1 MVTPTAGFLLD
12 RAAQAMA
19 ERVRALDAK
28 TKGKTTSQRAKS
40 KLPCAFLVDGSCAI
54 YSVSFEDEAATQARI
69 QRGELKPTF
78 LGAPQHVYGQALNGT
93 LKTLHFAGL
102 ADYGLE
108 LTAAV
113 RELLDQ
119 PKRMAAWLKQRAA
132 PKSAALVPDPGA
144 DLKAQFR

>member
-54 YSVSFEDEAATQARI
+54 YGVSFEDEAATQARI
-69 QRGELKPTF
+69 QRG
-78 LGAPQHVYGQALNGT
+78 
-93 LKTLHFAGL
+93 
-102 ADYGLE
+102 
-108 LTAAV
+108 
-113 RELLDQ
+113 
-119 PKRMAAWLKQRAA
+119 
-132 PKSAALVPDPGA
+132 
-144 DLKAQFR
+144 